1 MKEASCTFT
10 LTRLN
15 SAVRLTFH
23 WLVSPVNAFVFKG
36 SFLKKKYKIQNYLAK
51 MYFTFHCP
59 ASSSS
64 GSFLLTLSLFLSLIM
79 FAITSSYSLLV
90 SEFVHETT
98 TKNLIQRSA
107 NLMKQK

>member
-23 WLVSPVNAFVFKG
+23 WLVSPVNAFVFNG

-51 MYFTFHCP
+51 M
-59 ASSSS
+59 
-64 GSFLLTLSLFLSLIM
+64 
-79 FAITSSYSLLV
+79 
-90 SEFVHETT
+90 
-98 TKNLIQRSA
+98 
-107 NLMKQK
+107 